1 MAWTFTGFRNRTH
14 LPSLLIQ
21 RRRTAMRHPSAS
33 TERGSAHRGT
43 RARHSRRI
51 IRQKRGRPT
60 TRRTITLRLRGAQS
74 GGGPDTC
81 CSGILEGTVLGLY
94 YTLLTST
101 VSSCDSRLGPRYTSV
116 KTEARAKMG
125 SPQVVDYAVWPDL
138 WLSNTPSANAPTF
151 LTSLS
156 FT

>member
-21 RRRTAMRHPSAS
+21 RRRTAMRHPNAS

-43 RARHSRRI
+43 RARHSPRI

-94 YTLLTST
+94 YTLVTST
-101 VSSCDSRLGPRYTSV
+101 VRQWYTSV

-125 SPQVVDYAVWPDL
+125 SPRVVDYTVWPDL